1 MVSLVILDDFS
12 ISESYCH
19 TEKISSSQTPK
30 KSVAR
35 KKPHPEVEVEE
46 RLLHQERQE
55 PDPTVPSI
63 FPSIFPSIPS
73 PSPSI
78 SISHEPRAEPLSPIP
93 GIPWHMHQEQ
103 HRRGPGQDPK
113 TSWRNAGAFC
123 FFLNG
128 GT

>member
-93 GIPWHMHQEQ
+93 GIP
-103 HRRGPGQDPK
+103 
-113 TSWRNAGAFC
+113 
-123 FFLNG
+123 
-128 GT
+128 